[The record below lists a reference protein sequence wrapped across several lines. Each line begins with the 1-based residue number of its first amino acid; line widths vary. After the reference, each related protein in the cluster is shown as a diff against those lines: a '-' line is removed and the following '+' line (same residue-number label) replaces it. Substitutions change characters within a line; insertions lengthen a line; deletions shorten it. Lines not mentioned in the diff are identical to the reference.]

1 VGRFLSERERSKA
14 KKMAAEGMKIQ
25 AIALALGRSYGGV
38 RGVLRDD
45 YDRSRWVS
53 EGEAAQMAAW

>member
-1 VGRFLSERERSKA
+1 
-14 KKMAAEGMKIQ
+14 MAAEGMKIQ